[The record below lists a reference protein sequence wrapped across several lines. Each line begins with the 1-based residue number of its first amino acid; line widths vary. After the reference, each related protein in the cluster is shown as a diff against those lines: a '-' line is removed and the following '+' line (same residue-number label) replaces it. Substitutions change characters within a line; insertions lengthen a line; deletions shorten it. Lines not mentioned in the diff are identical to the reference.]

1 MTKATFQIAYD
12 GSALRDGTMDVR
24 DLAPALLAVGQLFDA
39 ANHTLNGDRAK
50 VSVHV
55 KATEHGSFSILLEIA
70 QSLSQ
75 IGSSLLASDP
85 VVAALNLK
93 EILFGTTVGLIW
105 LTRKLRGGKP
115 DKIERLSADTIR
127 LTFGDESFDVPLRL
141 LRLYQ
146 DLAVRD
152 AAERIVKEP
161 LEKPGIDTFKVIESG
176 QTAIEIK
183 EDEIKSF
190 EKPIFE
196 EKALLNEVRKSA
208 FSIVSLAFKDDNKW
222 RLHDGNNQ
230 ISATIS
236 DPDFLWRVN
245 QNELAFA
252 KGDVLV
258 CQVRVKQSQTEAGL
272 KTDYTVEKVIEHI
285 AAPRQLLLDIP
296 PPPKDDGAL
305 DT

>member
-1 MTKATFQIAYD
+1 MSRVTIQIAYD

-55 KATEHGSFSILLEIA
+55 KATEYGSFSIVLDLIQSIYQYGTTLL
-70 QSLSQ
+70 
-75 IGSSLLASDP
+75 SSDE

-93 EILFGTTVGLIW
+93 ELLFGGAVGLLVLIK
-105 LTRKLRGGKP
+105 KLKGGKP

-127 LTFGDESFDVPLRL
+127 LTFGTEVFDVPLRL

-161 LEKPGIDTFKVIESG
+161 LEKPGIDTFKVIEG
-176 QTAIEIK
+176 KAVVIEVK
-183 EDEIKSF
+183 EADIKSF
-190 EKPIFE
+190 EKPSFE
-196 EKALLNEVRKSA
+196 EKTLLNEVRKSA
-208 FSIVSLAFKDDNKW
+208 FSIVSLAFKEDNKW

-230 ISATIS
+230 ISATIA
-236 DPDFLWRVN
+236 DPEFLWKVDR
-245 QNELAFA
+245 NELAFA

-258 CQVRVKQSQTEAGL
+258 CQVRVKQSQTESGL
-272 KTDYTVEKVIEHI
+272 KTDYIVEKVDEHI
-285 AAPRQLLLDIP
+285 PAPRQLSLDIP
-296 PPPKDDGAL
+296 PPPQERA
-305 DT
+305 